1 MDAERLAWVRDV
13 GSEEVGGLVW
23 EIRRAS
29 VH

>member
-1 MDAERLAWVRDV
+1 MDGEGLAWVRDV
-13 GSEEVGGLVW
+13 GSEEVGGGVL